1 MVKEFDLDT
10 GASSSRIILPAKAG
24 YTLVDIDAGAATV
37 EITVPEGVAASI
49 KVEAALMKKTIDEKR
64 FPYNGERY
72 LSPDYET
79 AENKVEIKIDSA
91 VGSVS
96 IQ

>member
-1 MVKEFDLDT
+1 
-10 GASSSRIILPAKAG
+10 
-24 YTLVDIDAGAATV
+24 
-37 EITVPEGVAASI
+37 
-49 KVEAALMKKTIDEKR
+49 MKKTIDEKR